1 MIQPSKPYLCLPVHV
16 DIRIPEDDILWFLSP
31 GHIFSRA
38 RWVSTL
44 YSRHLWSV
52 CARKIKTKQRLRD
65 YYVLESSAV
74 KTKLG
79 RRRFTAPAVSV
90 PAARF
95 SVAGQKV

>member
-1 MIQPSKPYLCLPVHV
+1 
-16 DIRIPEDDILWFLSP
+16 
-31 GHIFSRA
+31 
-38 RWVSTL
+38 
-44 YSRHLWSV
+44 
-52 CARKIKTKQRLRD
+52 LRD